1 MTKPTLQAAFARSGV
16 ISLKK
21 EEIEALPNKVALFA
35 VRGAQNHQKLDHHI
49 YYIYISYIY
58 ISYYIYYKYS
68 KWLV

>member
-35 VRGAQNHQKLDHHI
+35 VRGAQNHQNLDHI

-58 ISYYIYYKYS
+58 IYII
-68 KWLV
+68 LHIL